1 MRWPERVSHRRTTLS
16 KLRSLARK
24 RSRMRYLS
32 SLTSVAFLLY
42 AVPTVVAAQ
51 TITQAVG
58 LFNVFVVRWVRL
70 GTWPS
75 YRTEAI
81 TIMEWS
87 VVILFVLVVLLGI
100 VQFFQEHRRAAAYI
114 VSTIV
119 LVLLIGAIV
128 VIATK
133 GKKEVKKEEQRPPPG
148 PPR

>member
-1 MRWPERVSHRRTTLS
+1 
-16 KLRSLARK
+16 
-24 RSRMRYLS
+24 MRYLS

-58 LFNVFVVRWVRL
+58 LFNVFVGLMLTIALLAWATGFVVWWVRL